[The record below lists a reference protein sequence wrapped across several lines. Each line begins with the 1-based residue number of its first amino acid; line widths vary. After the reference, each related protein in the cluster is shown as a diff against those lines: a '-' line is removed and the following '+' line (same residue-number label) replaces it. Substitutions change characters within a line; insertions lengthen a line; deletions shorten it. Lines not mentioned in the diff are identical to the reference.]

1 MAAGHL
7 SSIEDTALTHC
18 GRVRRY
24 KKNTAG
30 IRSVVERGAPGLELA
45 RGRTEPIIARLPSA
59 VTAFVGRTLKGPVQR
74 PVAVASFAEFQQ
86 VFGGLWQPSTVSYAV
101 EQFFEHGGGRAII
114 VRVAN
119 GARPPTITLPAGAGA
134 LRLAGVNPGSRE
146 YLRASVDYDGIP
158 EGDTERFNLVIQ
170 RVRSATSELI
180 EDQEIF
186 RRASLRPD
194 SGRCLADLL
203 LQSRL
208 ARALELLPAQRP
220 DRSAGPGRSAIGYAF
235 SNADGDDGGPLTD
248 YDIIG
253 SAAAVTGLFALSAAD
268 CFNFLCIP
276 PLSREHDVGLGA
288 LLVAA
293 RYCRERHAMLIVDP
307 PASWTTARAALD
319 GMRTWPFRSDN
330 AVMYYPRVQTLDRL
344 RGRLETFAS
353 CGAVAG
359 MLARADE
366 ISPLWSAVDSEEVT
380 LRPGTQPAVGVS
392 DADRL
397 RLAQVGINTL
407 SVPRTASG
415 SGVRVDART
424 LAAGGSGFTDWK
436 YLSAR
441 RLGLWVAASVER
453 GTRWVLL
460 EQNGPATW
468 ARARSLVDTFLEV
481 LAEQGAFVGENAS
494 DRYFVICDERVNRPD
509 IIADGRV
516 NLLFGFATRR
526 PGEFDAW
533 LVTHHPAAS
542 RVRPVSVNRL
552 ATSRQRVGWEIE
564 TAILKKMDYR

>member
-1 MAAGHL
+1 
-7 SSIEDTALTHC
+7 
-18 GRVRRY
+18 
-24 KKNTAG
+24 
-30 IRSVVERGAPGLELA
+30 VVERGASGLELA
-45 RGRTEPIIARLPSA
+45 RTRPEPIIARLPTA

-74 PVAVASFAEFQQ
+74 PVAVTSFAQFQLM
-86 VFGGLWQPSTVSYAV
+86 FGGLWQPATISYAV
-101 EQFFEHGGGRAII
+101 EQFFDHGGGRAII

-119 GARPPTITLPAGAGA
+119 GARPPTIRLPAGTGM

-146 YLRASVDYDGIP
+146 YLRASVDYDGLP
-158 EGDTERFNLVIQ
+158 EGDADRFNLVVQ
-170 RVRSATSELI
+170 RVRSTGSELI
-180 EDQEIF
+180 EDQEIY

-194 SGRCLADLL
+194 AAGRCLADLL

-208 ARALELLPAQRP
+208 VRAVEPLPTQRP
-220 DRSAGPGRSAIGYAF
+220 DRSAGTGGSGVGYAF

-253 SAAAVTGLFALSAAD
+253 SAAAGTGLFALSAAEG
-268 CFNFLCIP
+268 FNFLCIP
-276 PLSREHDVGLGA
+276 PLSREQDLGLSA

-307 PASWTTARAALD
+307 PASWATARAALD
-319 GMRTWPFRSDN
+319 GMRSWPFRSDN
-330 AVMYYPRVQTLDRL
+330 AVMYYPRVQALDRL

-366 ISPLWSAVDSEEVT
+366 ISPLWSAESQEMT
-380 LRPGTQPAVGVS
+380 LRAGMQPATTVA

-407 SVPRTASG
+407 SAPRTALG
-415 SGVRVDART
+415 GGGVHVDART
-424 LAAGGSGFTDWK
+424 LAAGGSGFTDWR
-436 YLSAR
+436 YLAAR
-441 RLGLWVAASVER
+441 RLGLWISASIER

-468 ARARSLVDTFLEV
+468 ARARSLVATFLEV
-481 LAEQGAFVGENAS
+481 LAEQGAFAGGGAG
-494 DRYFVICDERVNRPD
+494 DRHFVICDERVNRTD
-509 IIADGRV
+509 TIADGRV
-516 NLLFGFATRR
+516 NLLFGFATGR

-552 ATSRQRVGWEIE
+552 ATSRQRVEWEIE

>member
-1 MAAGHL
+1 V
-7 SSIEDTALTHC
+7 IE
-18 GRVRRY
+18 G
-24 KKNTAG
+24 
-30 IRSVVERGAPGLELA
+30 GAPGLELA
-45 RGRTEPIIARLPSA
+45 RTLTEPVIARLPSA
-59 VTAFVGRTLKGPVQR
+59 VTAFIGRTLKGPVQR
-74 PVAVASFAEFQQ
+74 PVPVASFAEFQQ
-86 VFGGLWQPSTVSYAV
+86 VFGGLWQPSSVSYAV

-119 GARPPTITLPAGAGA
+119 GARPPTITLPAGAGT
-134 LRLAGVNPGSRE
+134 LRLTGVNPGSRE

-158 EGDTERFNLVIQ
+158 EGDPERFNLVIQ
-170 RVRSATSELI
+170 RVRSTGSELI
-180 EDQEIF
+180 EEQEIV

-208 ARALELLPAQRP
+208 VRAVEPLPSQRP
-220 DRSAGPGRSAIGYAF
+220 NRSAGPGGAAIGYAF

-253 SAAAVTGLFALSAAD
+253 SATAGTGLFALSAAD
-268 CFNFLCIP
+268 GFNFLCIP
-276 PLSREHDVGLGA
+276 PLSRDHDVGLSA

-293 RYCRERHAMLIVDP
+293 RYCRDRHAMLIVDP
-307 PASWTTARAALD
+307 PASWATPRMALD

-330 AVMYYPRVQTLDRL
+330 AVMYYPRVQALDRL
-344 RGRLETFAS
+344 RGRVETFAP

-359 MLARADE
+359 MLARSDE
-366 ISPLWSAVDSEEVT
+366 AAPLWSAAESEELT
-380 LRPGTQPAVGVS
+380 LRPGMQPAVPVG

-397 RLAQVGINTL
+397 RLAQAGINTL
-407 SVPRTASG
+407 AVPRQMAG
-415 SGVRVDART
+415 SGTARVEART
-424 LAAGGSGFTDWK
+424 LAAGGSGFPDWK
-436 YLSAR
+436 YLAAR

-460 EQNGPATW
+460 EQNGPALW
-468 ARARSLVDTFLEV
+468 ARARGLVETFLEV
-481 LAEQGAFVGENAS
+481 LAEQGAFAGAAAG

-509 IIADGRV
+509 TVADGRV
-516 NLLFGFATRR
+516 NLLFGFATMR

-533 LVTHHPAAS
+533 LVTHHPASS

>member
-1 MAAGHL
+1 
-7 SSIEDTALTHC
+7 
-18 GRVRRY
+18 
-24 KKNTAG
+24 
-30 IRSVVERGAPGLELA
+30 RGAPGLELA
-45 RGRTEPIIARLPSA
+45 RSRTEQVIARLPTA
-59 VTAFVGRTLKGPVQR
+59 VTAFVGRTLKGPVHR
-74 PVAVASFAEFQQ
+74 PVTVASFAEFQQ
-86 VFGGLWQPSTVSYAV
+86 VFGGLWQPSTLSYAV
-101 EQFFEHGGGRAII
+101 EQFFDHGGGRAII
-114 VRVAN
+114 VRVVN
-119 GARPPTITLPAGAGA
+119 GARPPTITLPAGAGM

-158 EGDTERFNLVIQ
+158 EDDTDRFNLVIQ
-170 RVRSATSELI
+170 RVRSAASELI

-186 RRASLRPD
+186 RRASVRPD

-208 ARALELLPAQRP
+208 ARAVAPLPFQRP
-220 DRSAGPGRSAIGYAF
+220 DRSAGPGGSAIGYAF
-235 SNADGDDGGPLTD
+235 SAADGDDGGPLTD

-253 SAAAVTGLFALSAAD
+253 SAAAGTGLFALSAAD
-268 CFNFLCIP
+268 GFNFLCIP
-276 PLSREHDVGLGA
+276 PLARESDLGLGA

-293 RYCRERHAMLIVDP
+293 RYCREHHAMLIVDP
-307 PASWTTARAALD
+307 PASWATPREALD

-330 AVMYYPRVQTLDRL
+330 AVMYYPRVQALDRL

-366 ISPLWSAVDSEEVT
+366 ICPLWSAVASDEVT
-380 LRPGTQPAVGVS
+380 LRPGMQPAVWVS

-407 SVPRTASG
+407 SLPRTAPG
-415 SGVRVDART
+415 GGGVHVDSRT
-424 LAAGGSGFTDWK
+424 LAAGGSGFTDWR

-441 RLGLWVAASVER
+441 RLGLWAAASIER
-453 GTRWVLL
+453 GTRWALL

-468 ARARSLVDTFLEV
+468 ARARALVDTFLEV
-481 LAEQGAFVGENAS
+481 LAEQGAFVGADAG

-509 IIADGRV
+509 TVADGRV
-516 NLLFGFATRR
+516 NLLFGFATSR

-533 LVTHHPAAS
+533 LVTHHPSAS
-542 RVRPVSVNRL
+542 RVRPVSVNRM
-552 ATSRQRVGWEIE
+552 ATSRQRVEWEIE
-564 TAILKKMDYR
+564 TTILKKMDYR

>member
-1 MAAGHL
+1 V
-7 SSIEDTALTHC
+7 I
-18 GRVRRY
+18 
-24 KKNTAG
+24 
-30 IRSVVERGAPGLELA
+30 ERGAPGLELA
-45 RGRTEPIIARLPSA
+45 RTRTEPIIARLPTA
-59 VTAFVGRTLKGPVQR
+59 VTAFIGRTLKGPVQR
-74 PVAVASFAEFQQ
+74 PVTVASFAEFQQ
-86 VFGGLWQPSTVSYAV
+86 VFGGLWQPSTLSYAV

-114 VRVAN
+114 VRIAN
-119 GARPPTITLPAGAGA
+119 GGRPPTITLPAGSGT

-146 YLRASVDYDGIP
+146 YLRASVDYDGVP

-170 RVRSATSELI
+170 RVRSTGSELI
-180 EDQEIF
+180 EEQEIV

-208 ARALELLPAQRP
+208 ARVVEPLPAQRP
-220 DRSAGPGRSAIGYAF
+220 DRSAGPGGAAIGYAF

-253 SAAAVTGLFALSAAD
+253 SATASTGLFALSAAD
-268 CFNFLCIP
+268 GFNFLCIP
-276 PLSREHDVGLGA
+276 PLSREHDLGLSA

-293 RYCRERHAMLIVDP
+293 RYCRDRHAMLIVDP

-330 AVMYYPRVQTLDRL
+330 AVMYYPRVQALDRL
-344 RGRLETFAS
+344 RGRLETFAP

-359 MLARADE
+359 MLARSDE
-366 ISPLWSAVDSEEVT
+366 SCPLWSAVESEEVT
-380 LRPGTQPAVGVS
+380 LRPGMQPAVPVS
-392 DADRL
+392 DADRV

-407 SVPRTASG
+407 SVPRPVPAG
-415 SGVRVDART
+415 GGARIDART
-424 LAAGGSGFTDWK
+424 LAAGGSGFPDWK
-436 YLSAR
+436 YLAAR

-460 EQNGPATW
+460 EQNGPALW
-468 ARARSLVDTFLEV
+468 ARARGLVETFLEV
-481 LAEQGAFVGENAS
+481 LAEQGAFVGGDPA

-509 IIADGRV
+509 TIADGRV
-516 NLLFGFATRR
+516 NLLFGFATTR